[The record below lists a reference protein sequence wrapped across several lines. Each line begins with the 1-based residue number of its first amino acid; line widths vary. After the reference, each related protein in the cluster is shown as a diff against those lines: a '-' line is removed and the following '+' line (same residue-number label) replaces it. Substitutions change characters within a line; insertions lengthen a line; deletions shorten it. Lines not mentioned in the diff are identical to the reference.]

1 MTVNHNSSRFW
12 EALEEI
18 VNTSSVIIDR
28 PKGSAHPRFPELIYP
43 QDYGYLKGTTSMDG
57 GGIDVWKGTGNN
69 GFDAI
74 LCVVDGVK
82 KDSEIKILINCTP
95 EEKKKVLECQNAKMM
110 GAIIINRDGKTS

>member
-1 MTVNHNSSRFW
+1 MVINQNNSRFW

-28 PKGSAHPRFPELIYP
+28 PKGSAHPRFPKFIYP
-43 QDYGYLKGTTSMDG
+43 LDYGFLEGTSSMDG

-82 KDSEIKILINCTP
+82 KDSEIKILLNCTP
-95 EEKKKVLECQNAKMM
+95 EEKREVLKCQNTKMM
-110 GAIIINRDGKTS
+110 KAIMVNRDGALS